1 VRVCLVNPFFLP
13 REGGIE
19 RRMLAL
25 GNEFLRAGHR
35 VSVVTSRFDGAP
47 REESIGGLE
56 IVRIDARPAV
66 PYDPPCVLVK
76 GGGRRVAEAILGTEP
91 DVVDFQYRWSPA
103 FTLGM
108 ERVLGAGVP
117 GAFTFHNVFGEGRG
131 ILRPLSYLN
140 DSMMKLHISK
150 YDRIACVS
158 GFVKRDLE
166 SRGFPSEKIRVCYNA
181 LDPPLDEESPDTTGA
196 DLGLFVGR
204 LIRTKGVEHLL
215 HALASVRESTGRE
228 LPFVIAG
235 DGPRRDRLV
244 ALASRLRLRQ
254 VRFPGRVPEEEKWRL
269 LRSCSVFVM
278 PSVAESFG
286 VALLEAMSLGRPVIA
301 SDVGGMPEVVGQ
313 AGILVAPGSP
323 ESLATALMRLLA
335 DPRLSSR
342 LGALAKTRAGGF
354 RWSDA
359 SRAMLGIYE
368 EAIAARAKDGGRV
381 ADYRPTGSGLRA
393 STRDGRRAP
402 IDPFSIDS

>member
-1 VRVCLVNPFFLP
+1 
-13 REGGIE
+13 
-19 RRMLAL
+19 MLAL
-25 GNEFLRAGHR
+25 GNEFLRAGHQ

-47 REESIGGLE
+47 REESIGGLDV
-56 IVRIDARPAV
+56 VRIDARPAV

-76 GGGRRVAEAILGTEP
+76 GGGRRVAEAILGMEP

-108 ERVLGAGVP
+108 ERVLRVGVP
-117 GAFTFHNVFGEGRG
+117 STFTFHNVFGEGRG

-166 SRGFPSEKIRVCYNA
+166 SRGFPSGKIRVCYNA
-181 LDPPLDEESPDTTGA
+181 LDPPCREEAPDTTGA

-215 HALASVRESTGRE
+215 HALALLREKTGRE
-228 LPFVIAG
+228 LPFIVAG

-244 ALASRLRLRQ
+244 ALASRLGLCQ
-254 VRFPGRVPEEEKWRL
+254 VKFPGRVSEEEKWRL

-301 SDVGGMPEVVGQ
+301 SDVGGMPEVVGR

-323 ESLATALMRLLA
+323 DSLAAALIRLLA
-335 DPRLSSR
+335 DALLSSR
-342 LGALAKTRAGGF
+342 LGALAKARAGGF

-368 EAIAARAKDGGRV
+368 EAITAKVQHGGRV
-381 ADYRPTGSGLRA
+381 AVYRPVASGLA
-393 STRDGRRAP
+393 VSTRDGRRVS
-402 IDPFSIDS
+402 IDPFSSDS